1 MALVG
6 EAQAHRGLRRQHGRV
21 AGSAELVAHGGFL
34 GACSSVA
41 LPQHPGGHRGRRRPQ
56 SALQGRVT
64 HQALEERA
72 WAR

>member
-21 AGSAELVAHGGFL
+21 AGSAELVAHGGYL
-34 GACSSVA
+34 GACNSVA
-41 LPQHPGGHRGRRRPQ
+41 LLQHPGGHHDRRRPQ
-56 SALQGRVT
+56 RELQGRVT
-64 HQALEERA
+64 HKALEERA